1 LSSFAELTRASLRFC
16 IRAYQLLLS
25 PLLGQRCR
33 FHPTCSHYALEAI
46 DRHGAARG
54 AALAVLRIARCQPF
68 ARGGID
74 PVPEHFTWR
83 PWRQPPSP
91 PSPTAPH

>member
-1 LSSFAELTRASLRFC
+1 MTVFADLSRGMLRFF
-16 IRAYQLLLS
+16 IRAYQRLLS
-25 PLLGQRCR
+25 PLLGPRCR

-54 AALAVLRIARCQPF
+54 TVLAVLRIARCQPL

-74 PVPEHFTWR
+74 PVPDHFTWR
-83 PWRQPPSP
+83 PWRHR
-91 PSPTAPH
+91 T